1 MIRQDT
7 IAKILDAARVEEVV
21 GEFVSLKKKGANYTG
36 LCPFHNE
43 KTPSFYVSP
52 VKGIYKCFGC
62 SASGTSVRFLMEH
75 EHYTYPEALR
85 YLAKKYN
92 IEVEEH
98 EQTAEDIKAAGE
110 RESLYSV
117 TALAA
122 SFFTETLWETEPG
135 RSIALSYFEER
146 EFTHATITKFGLGF
160 APDSW
165 DALYKYAATK
175 GYKPEYLEKAGLVI
189 AKDGSHIDRFRNRV
203 IFPIHNLSGRVIGF
217 GGRILTREKNLAKY
231 INSPES
237 EIYHK
242 TNVLYGISFAKKDI
256 AALDNCYLVEG
267 YTDVISMHQA
277 GITNVVASSGTSL
290 TTEQIKLIKRYT
302 SNVTILYDGDVA
314 GIKASFRGID
324 MVLQE
329 ALNVRIVLFPDGEDP
344 DSFSRKKRPEEVKAY
359 ITTQANDFIVFKTNL
374 LLKEAEGDPIKRAG
388 LIKEIISSIALIPDA
403 IIREAYVRECS
414 SLMDMREQ
422 TLIFELNKLLR
433 KNPKN
438 ESTQN
443 EAVVTE
449 NQVVEIPLQKETD
462 RLNLKAQE
470 LNIIRILISYGDQDF
485 AFPVIKSKEILEEV
499 PVKTGFF
506 IVNELLE
513 DDYKFENPIFQKI
526 FAEYKDAFKNEMVP
540 SEQFFINHSD
550 SEIADFTI
558 SIIATPFQ
566 LSPNWYE
573 RKGIHTPTELEKL
586 KDLVINSVYSL
597 KLRKIEIM
605 IAEIQEEL
613 KTSDETDMMI
623 LLKKQFDLMELRSM
637 VSKQLGRIILN

>member
-1 MIRQDT
+1 VIRQDT

-62 SASGTSVRFLMEH
+62 GASGTSVRFLMEH

>member
-1 MIRQDT
+1 VIRQET

-21 GEFVSLKKKGANYTG
+21 GEFVSLKKKGGNYTG

-62 SASGTSVRFLMEH
+62 SASGTAVRFLMDH

-122 SFFTETLWETEPG
+122 SFFTETLWNTEPG

-146 EFTHATITKFGLGF
+146 DFSHATITKFGLGF
-160 APDSW
+160 APDSR
-165 DALYKYAATK
+165 DALFKFAATK
-175 GYKPEYLEKAGLVI
+175 GYKPEYLEKAGLVLD
-189 AKDGSHIDRFRNRV
+189 KDGTYIDRFRNRV

-256 AALDNCYLVEG
+256 ASLDNCYLVEG

-290 TTEQIKLIKRYT
+290 TTEQIRLIKRYT
-302 SNVTILYDGDVA
+302 SNITILYDGDLA

-344 DSFSRKKRPEEVKAY
+344 DSFSRKKRPEEVKEY

-388 LIKEIISSIALIPDA
+388 LIKEIISSIALIPDG

-433 KNPKN
+433 KGQKKEDAPA
-438 ESTQN
+438 EPIAS
-443 EAVVTE
+443 E
-449 NQVVEIPLQKETD
+449 NQPIEIPAQKDND
-462 RLNLKAQE
+462 RLNLKTQE

-485 AFPVIKSKEILEEV
+485 SFPVIKPKGIIEEV
-499 PVKTGFF
+499 PVKTGLF
-506 IVNELLE
+506 IVNELIE
-513 DDYKFENPIFQKI
+513 DEYTFENPIYHKI
-526 FAEYKDAFKNEMVP
+526 FSEYKEAFKNELVP
-540 SEQFFINHSD
+540 GEQFFINHSD
-550 SEIADFTI
+550 TEISDFTI
-558 SIIATPFQ
+558 SLIATPFQ
-566 LSPNWYE
+566 LSPNWFD

-605 IAEIQEEL
+605 IAEIQEEI
-613 KTSDETDMMI
+613 KTADEIDVML
-623 LLKKQFDLMELRSM
+623 LLKKQFDLQTLRSA